1 MRLMLAII
9 AACLSFGMSE
19 SAMAKDRRASSLP
32 GWEAVGRLNIAG
44 KYMCTGTLIASNL
57 VLTAA
62 HCVYDAQT
70 GRRVNPRG
78 IRFEAGLD
86 GRRFKAARMVSK
98 AVIHPSYQ
106 FRAGGDA
113 QLGHDIAVLRL
124 STPISRTEIR
134 PFTMSAR
141 ADRGASVDVLS
152 YSYHNATRASR
163 QQGCHVLSRRTR
175 TLVMSCRVD
184 FGASGAPV
192 LDVTPGQTP
201 KIVSVISS
209 KAAMGHRRV
218 SIGTAL
224 DSTLRMMMQNAI

>member
-1 MRLMLAII
+1 
-9 AACLSFGMSE
+9 
-19 SAMAKDRRASSLP
+19 
-32 GWEAVGRLNIAG
+32 
-44 KYMCTGTLIASNL
+44 
-57 VLTAA
+57 
-62 HCVYDAQT
+62 
-70 GRRVNPRG
+70 
-78 IRFEAGLD
+78 
-86 GRRFKAARMVSK
+86 
-98 AVIHPSYQ
+98 VIHPSYQ

-192 LDVTPGQTP
+192 LDVTPGQAP

-224 DSTLRMMMQNAI
+224 DSTLRMMMQSAI